1 MAPIALSNKKI
12 LACRDL
18 YFIDS
23 HQSNLAGYVIGTIIS
38 LPRNGRTSYLVQ
50 WDEDSLNSTVPQNQ
64 RHLVQSSIEKSDS
77 TYALIVQAR
86 TRFENSV
93 PNVSENTDQSETTH
107 DQTITDSQRLVQVQR
122 LLTSPTQRRR
132 GYPRDSNDS
141 FDSDSSESDSD
152 DEDLIVDTFNEMSY
166 VSDGESDEDNDPPE
180 ESNGVLDS
188 LFWKFDIKD
197 CSDESLRLHEHKRT
211 IYAEKTKLKTGVS
224 ASFTT
229 PLEAFQV
236 VGGFDYDC
244 VKRLCRN
251 SNDYIRRVIIP
262 ARTDGLLYGQIFV
275 DISVEEMMK
284 FLGIVLRISL
294 NPLDYGGY
302 EAYFNPSGIE
312 IEINE
317 NKVMKAEGT
326 GGWAV
331 KYMSLKRFKIIR
343 KAFHPEDRSARQ
355 CGDKCFHLRH
365 LIRQFKSAAM
375 NSFIPGRDIAFDEG
389 GVGSRHRLNPV
400 RMFNQNKPQ
409 KFRVDFFI
417 CSVTEPDRYVIMHL
431 DIYQG
436 ANAHNIDIHP
446 EALCLGTTMKAVVN
460 AVRQLGLDNDPHGS
474 RIMALDNRYVIIL
487 FLISIEK
494 YLIYYCYVKGICA
507 LNWQFF

>member
-64 RHLVQSSIEKSDS
+64 RHLVKNIIERSDS

-93 PNVSENTDQSETTH
+93 QNVSENTDQSETTH
-107 DQTITDSQRLVQVQR
+107 NQATTNSQRLLQVQR

-132 GYPRDSNDS
+132 GFQRDSVDS
-141 FDSDSSESDSD
+141 FTSDSSESDSD
-152 DEDLIVDTFNEMSY
+152 DEDLIVDTLNEYSNVNDY
-166 VSDGESDEDNDPPE
+166 ESDEDNDPPE
-180 ESNGVLDS
+180 ESNGILDS
-188 LFWKFDIKD
+188 LVWQFDVKD
-197 CSDESLRLHEHKRT
+197 CSDESLRLQQHKRT
-211 IYAEKTKLKTGVS
+211 IYEEKTKLKSGIST
-224 ASFTT
+224 SFTT

-251 SNDYIRRVIIP
+251 SNDYIRRVILP
-262 ARTDGLLYGQIFV
+262 TRTDGLLYGQIFV
-275 DISVEEMMK
+275 DISVEEMMR

-302 EAYFNPSGIE
+302 EAYFNTSGIE
-312 IEINE
+312 IRINE
-317 NKVMKAEGT
+317 DTVMEAEGT

-343 KAFHPEDRSARQ
+343 
-355 CGDKCFHLRH
+355 
-365 LIRQFKSAAM
+365 
-375 NSFIPGRDIAFDEG
+375 
-389 GVGSRHRLNPV
+389 
-400 RMFNQNKPQ
+400 
-409 KFRVDFFI
+409 
-417 CSVTEPDRYVIMHL
+417 
-431 DIYQG
+431 
-436 ANAHNIDIHP
+436 
-446 EALCLGTTMKAVVN
+446 
-460 AVRQLGLDNDPHGS
+460 
-474 RIMALDNRYVIIL
+474 
-487 FLISIEK
+487 
-494 YLIYYCYVKGICA
+494 
-507 LNWQFF
+507 